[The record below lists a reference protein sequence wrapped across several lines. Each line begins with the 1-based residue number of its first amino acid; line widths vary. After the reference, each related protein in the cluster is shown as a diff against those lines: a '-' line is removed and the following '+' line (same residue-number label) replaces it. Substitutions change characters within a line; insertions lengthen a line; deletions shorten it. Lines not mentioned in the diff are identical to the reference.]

1 MNNMS
6 YNGIV
11 VINAKNANFN
21 AGFDGLPR
29 RLPNGKIYATDKALK
44 YCIRDYLSNN
54 EPVFVQRT
62 KEFHTNKKDGVVTQK
77 YLTLKENYL
86 LKCKKDKNA
95 SMEKN
100 EDVIIEDLLKFIDVR
115 LFGVVFAVDSNI
127 SLTGPCQINY
137 GINKFDKS
145 GIFSSTILS
154 PYRNSNEK
162 SEDSKQTTLGEESR
176 ADDVYYVYDIC
187 LNMNSAKKQG
197 IELTDSDIDK
207 LKNALK
213 YSVAEVTSTTMFGS
227 ETVSMIWFENK
238 HNRIFN
244 NLNSLVEI
252 YDSNQGVIVDYSNVM
267 ELVKGDIT
275 DNSIEKYENK
285 VSNIL
290 DKKSIEN

>member
-11 VINAKNANFN
+11 VVNAKNANFN
-21 AGFDGLPR
+21 AGFDHLPR
-29 RLPNGKIYATDKALK
+29 RLPNGNIYATDKALK
-44 YCIRDYLSNN
+44 YCIRDYLSNS

-62 KEFHTNKKDGVVTQK
+62 KEFYTDKDGVETQR

-86 LKCKKDKNA
+86 NKCKKET
-95 SMEKN
+95 MEKN
-100 EDVIIEDLLKFIDVR
+100 ERIIIEDLLKFIDVR

-137 GINKFDKS
+137 GINRFDKS
-145 GIFSSTILS
+145 SIFSSNILS

-162 SEDSKQTTLGEESR
+162 SKDSQQTTIGEESR
-176 ADDVYYVYDIC
+176 ADDVYYVYDVC
-187 LNMNSAKKQG
+187 LNINSAKKQG
-197 IELTDSDIDK
+197 IEITDSDIEK

-227 ETVSMIWFENK
+227 ETVSMLWFENK

-244 NLNSLVEI
+244 NLNSLVDI
-252 YDSNQGVIVDYSNVM
+252 YNSERGVIVDYSKVM
-267 ELVKGDIT
+267 ELVKIDIT
-275 DNSIEKYENK
+275 EDSIEMYENK
-285 VSNIL
+285 VSNLL
-290 DKKSIEN
+290 DKNTKLN